1 VSDWLLYHLLS
12 LLWARIYAVNK
23 RKENNKIENKVGFFF
38 LVLLKKKKKEK
49 EKKHKISRSMSGTQK
64 LEINN
69 TVV

>member
-38 LVLLKKKKKEK
+38 LVLLKKEKKEVFSKKK
-49 EKKHKISRSMSGTQK
+49 KKKKKKKSIK
-64 LEINN
+64 
-69 TVV
+69 